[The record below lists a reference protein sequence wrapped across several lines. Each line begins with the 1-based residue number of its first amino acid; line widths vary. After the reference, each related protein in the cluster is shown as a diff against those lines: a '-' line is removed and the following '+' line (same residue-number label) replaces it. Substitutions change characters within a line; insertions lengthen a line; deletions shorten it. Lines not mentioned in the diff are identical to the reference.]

1 MKVHKILVEIEVGVV
16 LNECEVTAV
25 DAVNF
30 LNTVDL
36 NTLHLNPKCSWMED
50 LDTGGVIQSVRLD
63 GAQTNDL

>member
-25 DAVNF
+25 DAV
-30 LNTVDL
+30 
-36 NTLHLNPKCSWMED
+36 MED